1 MASAWPRSTGPS
13 GLVPIVHA
21 DDCGLSAGITDAIM
35 ACCDDGW
42 LRRTSVVANGAGWA
56 HAVEAL
62 RRRPH
67 VGVALHVNLFEGAP
81 LSNPGELDLLVN
93 RSGQFHR
100 SFAALWARG
109 LTGAAAAR
117 LRAQIRLELR
127 RQIERFLG
135 AFGDRGPLR
144 VDSHVHYHLLPV
156 VLDTLLEL
164 GAEYPLGAVRLP
176 REPFTLAVRPTMVNV
191 AKHVVLRALS
201 RRAAPTLHARAIETP
216 AAFVGVLGSGAMT
229 LAHVRAALHRL
240 HRAGT
245 SGTVEI
251 LFHPGRARPDE
262 AWLWDDRPEL
272 RAIYLSAERD
282 REAEVLRSGALGELL
297 RSYGDTSIDGA
308 PEADRV
314 EAVQ

>member
-81 LSNPGELDLLVN
+81 LANPDELDLLVD
-93 RSGQFHR
+93 RSGRFHR
-100 SFAALWARG
+100 SFAALWVSG
-109 LTGAAAAR
+109 LAGASAAR

-127 RQIERFLG
+127 RQIERFLD
-135 AFGDRGPLR
+135 AFGERGPLR
-144 VDSHVHYHLLPV
+144 IDSHVHYHLLPV
-156 VLDTLLEL
+156 VLDALLEL

-176 REPFTLAVRPTMVNV
+176 REPFNLAVRPTMVNV

-201 RRAAPTLHARAIETP
+201 RRAAPTLRARSIEIP
-216 AAFVGVLGSGAMT
+216 AAFVGVLGTGAMT
-229 LAHVRAALHRL
+229 LAHVRSALRSL
-240 HRAGT
+240 HRAGI

-251 LFHPGRARPDE
+251 LFHPGRARADE

-297 RSYGDTSIDGA
+297 RSYGDA
-308 PEADRV
+308 PTDHAPAAGHAEAIR
-314 EAVQ
+314 